1 MGVIL
6 PAEVNAWNRY
16 RETVEKSRSAAT
28 PEERQ
33 AIVRSGRQRYWAE
46 IGKIH
51 GVQVDN
57 SRPPENPAKVHPIT
71 GMRRQFINSRQ
82 GGTPGRRRN
91 IKNAG
96 HVRRIG

>member
-16 RETVEKSRSAAT
+16 REAVEKSKSAAT

-33 AIVRSGRQRYWAE
+33 AIVRGGRHRYWAE
-46 IGKIH
+46 IKKIH
-51 GVQVDN
+51 GVPVDN
-57 SRPPENPAKVHPIT
+57 NRPPENPAKVHPIT
-71 GMRRQFINSRQ
+71 GQRRKFISARS
-82 GGTPGRRRN
+82 GGTPGRRCT

-96 HVRRIG
+96 RVRRIG